1 MQGRGG
7 QGTTQGRG
15 NGALSGGF
23 QRRPGDWDCAC
34 GKVVFASKSECFAC
48 GAPRPSSAG
57 AARGEGKGCGRGDE
71 RKRPLPVARPLTAT
85 ARAAPS
91 AASFD
96 DNDEVREALTQFF
109 ISGETGERL
118 RAHVNAA
125 QDAAKSGSSGSIAP
139 GMRRRRPFLV
149 SGMELFDAVP
159 QAYKMLSDWMRFD
172 ELLEDSAY
180 QARCRIAPA
189 VPGRIYLRLAN
200 VPGADFV
207 RPSVSQLRVPDTR
220 QFARI
225 IGTVTRAGASKV
237 VQEFRT
243 FRCEQCG
250 HQFQLRASPSSG
262 YEFEVPKQC
271 QSGQKV
277 RGNFDPKMK
286 KSRTTKCMSN
296 VFEPLPSGEDC
307 MNDFQEI
314 RLQDQMNALGPGTVP
329 QSIAVVLFGDLIG
342 RAQPG
347 DTISLEG
354 VVHQRWK
361 GLWAGKRLEVELFI
375 EATNVERI
383 SNDSQLHSAQ
393 GNAKPTSNDEFERVW
408 AANRADEWQMR
419 AQIVKSTAP
428 WLRGLPV
435 PKLALLL
442 TLIGGSPVAPAGN
455 HGSGGNSELRWNR
468 FVSPD
473 DSSVRQDQS
482 TPVPSPNQPA
492 EAQTPAAPTARGRT
506 TPHLLL
512 LGDPGTGKSQLL
524 QAAQELSSRAVR
536 TSGLGCTSAGLT
548 CAAVRDGPDFVLEA
562 GALVLADGGVCCIDE
577 FSTIRSHDR
586 AAVHEAMEQQTV
598 SVAKAGL
605 VCRLRSQCSVVAA
618 QNCRKGPGSRS
629 GRGSGYNRECSVAV
643 NSGLPP
649 PLLSRFDLVVVFSD
663 SIREE
668 EAAAKP
674 GSADLA
680 DFILQSGGQVRHQ
693 QQAIEEAKAAHSPG
707 HQGCAGA
714 HNSEWDHDRL
724 RSYVAFARENPVS
737 EAPDPR
743 AVEVITAYF
752 RVLRSQSPDGRG
764 RFTVRFMESLLRL
777 AQAHARLLHHRRVE
791 LEDAI
796 AVIVLHRAALQDHVV
811 GADMGDPTH
820 DFPTQMTQMTQTQDG
835 DEISA
840 CAVSWRMGSLSLHHG
855 SDIPNNAT
863 YNFLED
869 QMLLRLD
876 LQKSGDGRLC
886 KREPGPMPL
895 MDAPAPDVQGFNGA
909 SVAQEPWPNSQAAP
923 NPQRGRRLGCRFR

>member
-1 MQGRGG
+1 MQGRGC
-7 QGTTQGRG
+7 Q
-15 NGALSGGF
+15 GALGGGF
-23 QRRPGDWDCAC
+23 QRRPGDWDCVC
-34 GKVVFASKSECFAC
+34 GRVVFASKDECFAC
-48 GAPRPSSAG
+48 KAPRPSGAG
-57 AARGEGKGCGRGDE
+57 VTHGKGKGGGRGVD
-71 RKRPLPVARPLTAT
+71 RKRPLPVARPLIAAT
-85 ARAAPS
+85 RAAPS
-91 AASFD
+91 TVNFED
-96 DNDEVREALTQFF
+96 DGVKESLTQFF
-109 ISGETGERL
+109 LAGETGERL
-118 RAHVNAA
+118 REHVKAA
-125 QDAAKSGSSGSIAP
+125 QDVANSGSSGSIVP

-159 QAYKMLSDWMRFD
+159 EAYQMLSDWA
-172 ELLEDSAY
+172 LLEEVLETSAH
-180 QARCRIAPA
+180 QARSRIATGIR
-189 VPGRIYLRLAN
+189 GRIYLRLAN
-200 VPGADFV
+200 VPGAEFV
-207 RPSVSQLRVPDTR
+207 RHSVSQLRVPDTR
-220 QFARI
+220 QFARF

-243 FRCEQCG
+243 FRCEQCK
-250 HQFQLRASPSSG
+250 HQFQLRASPCSG

-271 QSGQKV
+271 QSGQNV

-286 KSRTTKCMSN
+286 KSRTTRCMSN

-314 RLQDQMNALGPGTVP
+314 RVQDQMNALGPGTVP

-354 VVHQRWK
+354 VVHQRWRP
-361 GLWAGKRLEVELFI
+361 LFAGKRLEVELFI

-393 GNAKPTSNDEFERVW
+393 GNAKPTNNDEFERLW
-408 AANRADEWQMR
+408 AANREDEWKMR
-419 AQIVKSTAP
+419 AQIIKSTAP

-442 TLIGGSPVAPAGN
+442 TLIGGSPVGPAASNRGN
-455 HGSGGNSELRWNR
+455 GGDSEQRWNR
-468 FVSPD
+468 FVSSDAP
-473 DSSVRQDQS
+473 SRQEQS
-482 TPVPSPNQPA
+482 TVVHRPSQPA
-492 EAQTPAAPTARGRT
+492 EAKAQEEPSARGRT

-562 GALVLADGGVCCIDE
+562 GALVLADGGICCIDE

-629 GRGSGYNRECSVAV
+629 GRGSGYNRDCSVAV

-663 SIREE
+663 GIREE
-668 EAAAKP
+668 EAAGTAGKP
-674 GSADLA
+674 GSFDLA
-680 DFILQSGGQVRHQ
+680 DFILQSGGKIRQ
-693 QQAIEEAKAAHSPG
+693 QQPSTMETNAAHSLG
-707 HQGCAGA
+707 HKGCAA
-714 HNSEWDHDRL
+714 AQECEWDHDRL

-743 AVEVITAYF
+743 AAEVITAYF
-752 RVLRSQSPDGRG
+752 RVLRSQSADGRG
-764 RFTVRFMESLLRL
+764 RFTVRFIESLLRL
-777 AQAHARLLHHRRVE
+777 AQAHARLMHHRRVE

-820 DFPTQMTQMTQTQDG
+820 DFPTQMTQTQEG
-835 DEISA
+835 EEISP
-840 CAVSWRMGSLSLHHG
+840 CTVSWRMGSLSLHHG
-855 SDIPNNAT
+855 SDISNNGT

-876 LQKSGDGRLC
+876 LQKSGDGLC
-886 KREPGPMPL
+886 KRKPGPVPL
-895 MDAPAPDVQGFNGA
+895 MDAPVAEVQSFDGA
-909 SVAQEPWPNSQAAP
+909 STAQEAWPNSQAAP

>member
-1 MQGRGG
+1 
-7 QGTTQGRG
+7 
-15 NGALSGGF
+15 
-23 QRRPGDWDCAC
+23 
-34 GKVVFASKSECFAC
+34 
-48 GAPRPSSAG
+48 
-57 AARGEGKGCGRGDE
+57 
-71 RKRPLPVARPLTAT
+71 
-85 ARAAPS
+85 
-91 AASFD
+91 
-96 DNDEVREALTQFF
+96 
-109 ISGETGERL
+109 
-118 RAHVNAA
+118 
-125 QDAAKSGSSGSIAP
+125 
-139 GMRRRRPFLV
+139 
-149 SGMELFDAVP
+149 
-159 QAYKMLSDWMRFD
+159 
-172 ELLEDSAY
+172 
-180 QARCRIAPA
+180 
-189 VPGRIYLRLAN
+189 
-200 VPGADFV
+200 
-207 RPSVSQLRVPDTR
+207 
-220 QFARI
+220 
-225 IGTVTRAGASKV
+225 
-237 VQEFRT
+237 
-243 FRCEQCG
+243 
-250 HQFQLRASPSSG
+250 
-262 YEFEVPKQC
+262 
-271 QSGQKV
+271 
-277 RGNFDPKMK
+277 
-286 KSRTTKCMSN
+286 
-296 VFEPLPSGEDC
+296 

-361 GLWAGKRLEVELFI
+361 PLWAGKRLEVELFI

-393 GNAKPTSNDEFERVW
+393 GNAKPTSNDEFERLW

-442 TLIGGSPVAPAGN
+442 TLIGGSPVAPAAGKQ
-455 HGSGGNSELRWNR
+455 GSGGDSELRWNR
-468 FVSPD
+468 FVSS
-473 DSSVRQDQS
+473 DSSSAKQDRP
-482 TPVPSPNQPA
+482 TAAPKPNQPVEA
-492 EAQTPAAPTARGRT
+492 EMQAEPTARGRT

-618 QNCRKGPGSRS
+618 QNCRKGSGSRS

-663 SIREE
+663 ANRGE
-668 EAAAKP
+668 EAVGKP
-674 GSADLA
+674 GSTDLA
-680 DFILQSGGQVRHQ
+680 DFILQSGGQMRHK
-693 QQAIEEAKAAHSPG
+693 QQAIAEAKAAHSPG
-707 HQGCAGA
+707 HNGVAAGQD
-714 HNSEWDHDRL
+714 SEWDHDRL
-724 RSYVAFARENPVS
+724 RSYIAFARENPVS

-752 RVLRSQSPDGRG
+752 RVLRSQSPDARG

-777 AQAHARLLHHRRVE
+777 AQAHARLLHHQRVE

-796 AVIVLHRAALQDHVV
+796 SVIVLHRASLQDHVV
-811 GADMGDPTH
+811 GADMGDPTQ
-820 DFPTQMTQMTQTQDG
+820 DFPTQMTQTQEG

-840 CAVSWRMGSLSLHHG
+840 CTVSWRMGSLSLHHG

-895 MDAPAPDVQGFNGA
+895 MDAPAEEVQGFYGA
-909 SVAQEPWPNSQAAP
+909 SGAQEAYPNSQAAA
-923 NPQRGRRLGCRFR
+923 NLQRGRRLGCRFR